1 MKTKAEI
8 LKMPKRE
15 IEEYAKSL
23 KLKKRDNK
31 SCSDCS
37 ECSNCSDCSDCSN
50 CSNCSNCFD
59 CSDCYECSG
68 CYDCSYCFGLNNGRF
83 HQYKILNVQ
92 FTKEEYENK
101 IKTL

>member
-1 MKTKAEI
+1 MIK
-8 LKMPKRE
+8 
-15 IEEYAKSL
+15 EEVLLMSKEEL
-23 KLKKRDNK
+23 VNK
-31 SCSDCS
+31 YQKQIAGKDDDRCTRCSN
-37 ECSNCSDCSDCSN
+37 CSNCSDCSDCSN